1 MDFMADWAVKRV
13 VAKVKISY
21 NETQIK
27 AIRTALTSKIMVLTG
42 GPGTGKTTTTLGI
55 ISAFR
60 EEGKEILLAAP
71 TGRASKRL
79 SEATGMQASTI
90 HRLLE
95 FSADGKFNRN
105 EDNKLEGDVL
115 ILDECS
121 MIDIIL
127 MYNLLKAVPK
137 NMSIILVGDVNQLP
151 SVGAGNVLK
160 DVINSGRVPV
170 VKLTQIF
177 RQAQDS
183 QIIMNAHR
191 INAGTAIDVRGGK
204 KL

>member
-1 MDFMADWAVKRV
+1 MDFMVDWAVKRV

-95 FSADGKFNRN
+95 FGRMVDSRN

-137 NMSIILVGDVNQLP
+137 NMSIILVGDVDQLP
-151 SVGAGNVLK
+151 SVGA
-160 DVINSGRVPV
+160 
-170 VKLTQIF
+170 
-177 RQAQDS
+177 A
-183 QIIMNAHR
+183 MC
-191 INAGTAIDVRGGK
+191 
-204 KL
+204 